1 MDVNYLVIGK
11 RIKKCRLEKGL
22 TQEKLSDLIGI
33 SKAHM
38 SHIETGTTKLGFP
51 VLCAIANAL
60 GVGLDYLMGENL
72 NSSVSVLR
80 EEIEEIISD
89 CTVYELRC
97 IIDSMITAK
106 NVIRYIQSNG
116 AEK

>member
-60 GVGLDYLMGENL
+60 DVGFDYLMGENL
-72 NSSVSVLR
+72 KTSVSILR
-80 EEIEEIISD
+80 KEIEEIISD
-89 CTVYELRC
+89 CNAYELRC
-97 IIDSMITAK
+97 IIDSMITSK
-106 NVIRYIQSNG
+106 SIIRYIQYINT
-116 AEK
+116 EK

>member
-1 MDVNYLVIGK
+1 MQMKVDYSLIGK
-11 RIKKCRLEKGL
+11 RIKKRRLEMGI
-22 TQEKLSDLIGI
+22 TQEKLSDLTGI

-51 VLCAIANAL
+51 VLCNIANAL
-60 GVGLDYLMGENL
+60 EVGLDYLMGENL

-89 CTVYELRC
+89 CTVCELRC
-97 IIDSMITAK
+97 IIDSMVTTK
-106 NVIRYIQSNG
+106 NVIRYI
-116 AEK
+116 

>member
-1 MDVNYLVIGK
+1 MDVNYSLIGK

-22 TQEKLSDLIGI
+22 TQEKLSDMIGI

-51 VLCAIANAL
+51 VLCGIANAL

-72 NSSVSVLR
+72 NSSASVLKQ
-80 EEIEEIISD
+80 EIEEIISD
-89 CTVYELRC
+89 FTVCELRC
-97 IIDSMITAK
+97 IIDGMITTK
-106 NVIRYIQSNG
+106 NSIRYIQNNG
-116 AEK
+116 VEK